1 MAFTPT
7 WIASNLITDFCTM
20 WYFQKWN
27 ILKGLSRFRSLYVSI
42 LLYGQ
47 YLLSRSR
54 GSIYSDKTKTAQ
66 KFQKKCTEKVCPFAK
81 IFWEEKQYLAIFF
94 FGKKVIQSLQYLSY
108 KTFYLLRTFKFASM
122 VQICH
127 HTGIQMNRK
136 YFLQTFQ
143 FNPYSLTLM
152 LGP

>member
-1 MAFTPT
+1 MGRNWKEFLHLGHC
-7 WIASNLITDFCTM
+7 IM
-20 WYFQKWN
+20 
-27 ILKGLSRFRSLYVSI
+27 YVSI

-47 YLLSRSR
+47 YLLSKST

-81 IFWEEKQYLAIFF
+81 IFWEEKQYLAILF

-127 HTGIQMNRK
+127 HTGIQMNLK
-136 YFLQTFQ
+136 HFLQTFQ
-143 FNPYSLTLM
+143 FHSYSVTWC
-152 LGP
+152 LGQRFIIWSQE